1 MANHLIIGLGGTGG
15 KILCGL
21 RKRIYAETKKK
32 DITGETNL
40 EYLYVDSSMEDLN
53 NKEDWKYMGEPLHL
67 GPAQKVC
74 IHGISSTVMATPHA
88 FPGIESFLPDR
99 DLELLKNDT
108 VLSIISTGIGGQ
120 RRRFGRML
128 VANNISMRDR
138 DNSFDSRLKKLIEN
152 MTNQG
157 NAAVD
162 FHVCAGLAGGTGS
175 GSIVDVIAQIKK
187 VIAPLGSNFR
197 LFLYLYI
204 PEVLVPEN
212 HNAGFYHANGFAAL
226 MELNALSIN
235 QYHPTDVSGNLDYQT
250 QKVARLLK
258 DSDAFNKAYLF
269 SNFNEENK
277 VLPKSGKLTDAV
289 ADFIYQRTIV
299 PGQLGASGVM
309 ARLMNAEN
317 SGNTP
322 EKDEAGVNVHS
333 REFVTFGTKRIEYPE
348 EEIIE
353 YVSLEYTAQVT
364 KQLAFN
370 NWVDSKGFDT
380 CSIEE
385 VGLGYRASFTTTDQR
400 ELETLK
406 ISDRHV
412 TLQTAIKDIKGVTD
426 NWQEYYSYWENITKF
441 FGTDAMENKQKYW
454 LDTFNESC
462 EIEWNK
468 NFRNGGVVHFFEQQ
482 QAENKGY
489 AAFIRR
495 HIETKLFNEWLS
507 GNKSLLEVIKYVQLL
522 ISVNEERIQ
531 QFDNRIADTNNY
543 INTTT
548 LVDIERINNEWNN
561 QGIFTSARKIFNK
574 YQSAKCE
581 LYTAKTDI
589 ESFMY
594 AKTLLMK
601 INEQLGM
608 MLKGMTDF
616 NTSLNEVLK
625 GVVLSAQN
633 KCKIKSDAALGE
645 AEVLDKKYN
654 PEEIRQ
660 IAKSFVIDKD
670 KQKACA
676 KDVRETLVKP
686 LGEDMRT
693 FASLNDSL
701 GSHDEMTRSILNVCE
716 NHAKTDLTDLGNK
729 DESLKILDV
738 NILDKI
744 RQEYP
749 TDEALENYVR
759 KLIEQATC
767 FMQFD
772 SAEMGKV
779 IAGQPALGMNR
790 MVQLCLPTNSK
801 NSKFREKFIGI
812 FAQQCPGFNPET
824 DVALNDKSHQ
834 MVIVSASFSMPLRYI
849 NNLKY
854 MEQKYQELTHGP
866 QAELNKVLLHT
877 ESFSNPLPEL
887 FEASNADKRA
897 RLLPYSIILHS
908 LGILEDKTDPET
920 GATFKAF
927 STGSGFSRKWV
938 RVGKQMEET
947 TNLLVRDAV
956 QAKLVTDFVDNL
968 LATEYKLNSKKAE
981 LRTAIE
987 NSVCDTILPLCGNND
1002 IDPLFVEYRIAA
1014 EKMFAERLADK

>member
-88 FPGIESFLPDR
+88 FPGIEAFLPDR
-99 DLELLKNDT
+99 DLELLKNDQ
-108 VLSIISTGIGGQ
+108 VQSIISTGIGGQ

-128 VANNISMRDR
+128 IAYNISMHDQI
-138 DNSFDSRLKKLIEN
+138 NSFDSRLKKLIEK

-157 NAAVD
+157 NAEVD

-175 GSIVDVIAQIKK
+175 GSIIDVIAQIKK
-187 VIAPLGSNFR
+187 VITPLGPNFR

-204 PEVLVPEN
+204 PEVLVPED
-212 HNAGFYHANGFAAL
+212 HNAGFYHANGYAAL
-226 MELNALSIN
+226 MELNALSLN

-317 SGNTP
+317 TGNAP
-322 EKDEAGVNVHS
+322 EKDAAGINVHALD
-333 REFVTFGTKRIEYPE
+333 FVTFGTKRIEYPE
-348 EEIIE
+348 KEIVE
-353 YVSLEYTAQVT
+353 YVSLKYTEQAALQM
-364 KQLAFN
+364 AFN
-370 NWVDSKGFDT
+370 NWVDGYGYWT
-380 CSIEE
+380 CSIDE
-385 VGLGYRASFTTTDQR
+385 VGLGYRASFTTTDQS

-406 ISDRHV
+406 ISDRHI

-441 FGTDAMENKQKYW
+441 FGTDAMEGKQKYW
-454 LDTFNESC
+454 LNTFNESC

-482 QAENKGY
+482 QTENNGY

-495 HIETKLFNEWLS
+495 HIETRLFNEWLA
-507 GNKSLLEVIKYVQLL
+507 GTKSLLEIIKYIQLL
-522 ISVNEERIQ
+522 IFVNEERIQ

-548 LVDIERINNEWNN
+548 LVDIEAINNEWNN

-581 LYTAKTDI
+581 LYTAKTEI
-589 ESFMY
+589 ESFKY
-594 AKTLLMK
+594 AKSLLMR
-601 INEQLGM
+601 INEQLGT
-608 MLKGMTDF
+608 MLTSITEY
-616 NTSLNEVLK
+616 NTALDEALK
-625 GVVLSAQN
+625 VVGLSAGE
-633 KCKIKSDAALGE
+633 KCKIKFTIGGE
-645 AEVLDKKYN
+645 AEVLHKMYD
-654 PEEIRQ
+654 PEEIRK
-660 IAKSFVIDKD
+660 ITKVLTTDKD
-670 KQKACA
+670 KQKVCA
-676 KDVRETLVKP
+676 KDVRDTLVKL
-686 LGEDMRT
+686 LGEDRRT
-693 FASLNDSL
+693 FASLKDSL
-701 GSHDEMTRSILNVCE
+701 GNYDEMTRSILDICE
-716 NHAKTDLTDLGNK
+716 KHAITGIK
-729 DESLKILDV
+729 DWEAKNPGKKILDV
-738 NILDKI
+738 SILDRI
-744 RQEYP
+744 QEEYP
-749 TDEALENYVR
+749 TDEALEKYV
-759 KLIEQATC
+759 KEQSEQAKC

-772 SAEMGKV
+772 DSEKGKG
-779 IAGQPALGMNR
+779 IAGQPALGMNQ
-790 MVQLCLPTNSK
+790 MVQLCLPANCK
-801 NSKFREKFIGI
+801 DAKFREKFIKT
-812 FAQQCPGFNPET
+812 FTKQCPGFEEK

-834 MVIVSASFSMPLRYI
+834 MVIVSASFSIPLRYVK
-849 NNLKY
+849 NLKY
-854 MEQKYQELTHGP
+854 MEQKYKELTHGP

-877 ESFSNPLPEL
+877 ESFTNPLPEL

-908 LGILEDKTDPET
+908 LGILEDKTDPDT

-947 TNLLVRDAV
+947 TKLLVKDAV
-956 QAKLVTDFVDNL
+956 LAKSITDFVDNL
-968 LATEYKLNSKKAE
+968 LVTEYKLNSKKAE

-987 NSVCDTILPLCGNND
+987 NTVCDTILPLCGNND
-1002 IDPLFVEYRIAA
+1002 IDPLFVEYRTAA
-1014 EKMFAERLADK
+1014 EKLFVDKLADK

>member
-1 MANHLIIGLGGTGG
+1 
-15 KILCGL
+15 
-21 RKRIYAETKKK
+21 
-32 DITGETNL
+32 
-40 EYLYVDSSMEDLN
+40 
-53 NKEDWKYMGEPLHL
+53 
-67 GPAQKVC
+67 
-74 IHGISSTVMATPHA
+74 
-88 FPGIESFLPDR
+88 
-99 DLELLKNDT
+99 
-108 VLSIISTGIGGQ
+108 
-120 RRRFGRML
+120 
-128 VANNISMRDR
+128 
-138 DNSFDSRLKKLIEN
+138 
-152 MTNQG
+152 
-157 NAAVD
+157 
-162 FHVCAGLAGGTGS
+162 
-175 GSIVDVIAQIKK
+175 
-187 VIAPLGSNFR
+187 
-197 LFLYLYI
+197 
-204 PEVLVPEN
+204 
-212 HNAGFYHANGFAAL
+212 
-226 MELNALSIN
+226 
-235 QYHPTDVSGNLDYQT
+235 
-250 QKVARLLK
+250 
-258 DSDAFNKAYLF
+258 
-269 SNFNEENK
+269 
-277 VLPKSGKLTDAV
+277 
-289 ADFIYQRTIV
+289 
-299 PGQLGASGVM
+299 
-309 ARLMNAEN
+309 
-317 SGNTP
+317 
-322 EKDEAGVNVHS
+322 
-333 REFVTFGTKRIEYPE
+333 
-348 EEIIE
+348 
-353 YVSLEYTAQVT
+353 
-364 KQLAFN
+364 
-370 NWVDSKGFDT
+370 
-380 CSIEE
+380 
-385 VGLGYRASFTTTDQR
+385 
-400 ELETLK
+400 
-406 ISDRHV
+406 
-412 TLQTAIKDIKGVTD
+412 
-426 NWQEYYSYWENITKF
+426 
-441 FGTDAMENKQKYW
+441 
-454 LDTFNESC
+454 
-462 EIEWNK
+462 
-468 NFRNGGVVHFFEQQ
+468 
-482 QAENKGY
+482 
-489 AAFIRR
+489 
-495 HIETKLFNEWLS
+495 
-507 GNKSLLEVIKYVQLL
+507 
-522 ISVNEERIQ
+522 
-531 QFDNRIADTNNY
+531 
-543 INTTT
+543 
-548 LVDIERINNEWNN
+548 
-561 QGIFTSARKIFNK
+561 
-574 YQSAKCE
+574 
-581 LYTAKTDI
+581 
-589 ESFMY
+589 
-594 AKTLLMK
+594 MK